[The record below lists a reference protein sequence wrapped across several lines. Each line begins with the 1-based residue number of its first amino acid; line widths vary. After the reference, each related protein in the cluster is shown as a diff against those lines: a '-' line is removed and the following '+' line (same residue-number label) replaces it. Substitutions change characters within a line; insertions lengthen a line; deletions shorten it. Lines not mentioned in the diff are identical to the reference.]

1 MNLVFVAVAAVNVVS
16 FVLGLLL
23 NLHAF
28 DDGAIACEARFGDQ
42 ALVLA
47 TISALVL
54 TTPWNF
60 VITES
65 PALNGSYKAFASPE
79 FLISASIPITL
90 LFLYLSIIVLALNG
104 NELIQSGV
112 CPSTNGR
119 RGAYSALVWLDIFV
133 FLHTVVIAFA
143 SKYRRHGPGTKCGL

>member
-23 NLHAF
+23 NLHVF
-28 DDGAIACEARFGDQ
+28 DDGAVACEARFGDQ

-54 TTPWNF
+54 TTPWNY

-65 PALNGSYKAFASPE
+65 PALNRGYKEFATPE
-79 FLISASIPITL
+79 ILICESIPITL

-104 NELIQSGV
+104 NKLIQSGV

-133 FLHTVVIAFA
+133 FLHTTVIAFT
-143 SKYRRHGPGTKCGL
+143 SKYRRHGPGTKGGL

>member
-23 NLHAF
+23 NLHVF
-28 DDGAIACEARFGDQ
+28 DDGAISCEARFGDQ

-60 VITES
+60 VITERQIV
-65 PALNGSYKAFASPE
+65 NGPHGGVASPE
-79 FLISASIPITL
+79 FLITASVPLTL
-90 LFLYLSIIVLALNG
+90 LLLYLSIVVLALNG
-104 NELIQSGV
+104 NELIRTGV

-133 FLHTVVIAFA
+133 FLHTVVVAFG
-143 SKYRRHGPGTKCGL
+143 SKYRRYGSGAKGGR